1 MELEIQCSGNL
12 RLSCESIS
20 PRIESNVLGWARLD
34 FTKHLIRLVF
44 LIDWRKAE
52 KDKIHRIYDEYR
64 KPIFPWEIQASKLD
78 ECTQRPLGI

>member
-12 RLSCESIS
+12 RLSCQLIR
-20 PRIESNVLGWARLD
+20 PMYQWARLD